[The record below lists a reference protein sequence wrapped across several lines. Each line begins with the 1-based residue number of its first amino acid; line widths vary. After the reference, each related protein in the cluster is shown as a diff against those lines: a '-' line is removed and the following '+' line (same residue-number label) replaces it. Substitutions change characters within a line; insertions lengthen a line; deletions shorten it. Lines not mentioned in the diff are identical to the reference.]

1 MKREAALLGI
11 GLLLGC
17 GIGLSVGMRPV
28 APAAAEPSAAPA
40 DPSAAPVGANAAATT
55 PDDNLVDG
63 SSDSAEP
70 PPPTITNPRAE
81 LAALLAAPN
90 PIAQWSEIDRVLTTW
105 AETDPRAT
113 LEFVHNAP
121 RFPLR
126 NSALAIPLAAL
137 ARREPGAVADWLRTN
152 VTESDRRSLA
162 DQIVVTIAD
171 THAHEAVL
179 LATTADLRVAPHL
192 LGYTIGRLAAT
203 TPEDALALYASLDGN
218 LRQHTAQLLAGT
230 WAEKDP
236 AAALR
241 WCESLRGDPAENAA
255 TTGVLLQIAQNSP
268 REAAAALTRLRPPAE
283 AACSALQT
291 IARSEPALA
300 FDCLESLPAEQA
312 AAAARALA
320 ETSFGTDPERAVA
333 VLRTHVP
340 AAGLASALRSAW
352 NNWRD
357 SDRPAA
363 EAWADNTTDPLL
375 QAQVAAFRLA
385 DAADSDPTALL
396 AAVETLPE
404 AGAERDAIQT
414 ALGNVPATDAARW
427 IVAHPQLATR
437 ETAVQVAR
445 GLTATD
451 AAAAA
456 NWAHTLPAGELRDRA
471 LAAVAINSIEP
482 AAALASADTL
492 AAIADPQLQLAARF
506 QTFRNLRQ
514 QDAAVARAWLET
526 QPVSAELGASWEAIA
541 AIDLDSSINYAGGF
555 CGE

>member
-28 APAAAEPSAAPA
+28 APAAATPSPAPA
-40 DPSAAPVGANAAATT
+40 GPVAPPVGASADAPTT
-55 PDDNLVDG
+55 DDNLGDAL
-63 SSDSAEP
+63 SDSAESP
-70 PPPTITNPRAE
+70 PPAIATPRAE
-81 LAALLAAPN
+81 LVALLAEPN
-90 PIAQWSEIDRVLTTW
+90 PIAQWSEIDRILTTW
-105 AETDPRAT
+105 AETDPRAA
-113 LEFVHNAP
+113 LEFVHRAP

-126 NSALAIPLAAL
+126 NPALTIPLSAL
-137 ARREPGAVADWLRTN
+137 ARREPTAAADWLRAN
-152 VTESDRRSLA
+152 ATESDRRALA
-162 DQIVVTIAD
+162 DQIVATIAD

-192 LGYTIGRLAAT
+192 LGYSIGRLAAT
-203 TPEDALALYASLDGN
+203 SPEDALALYASLDGN
-218 LRQHTAQLLAGT
+218 VRQHTAQLLAGT

-255 TTGVLLQIAQNSP
+255 ATGVLLQLAQNSP
-268 REAAAALTRLRPPAE
+268 REAAAALARLRPPAE
-283 AACSALQT
+283 ATCSALQT
-291 IARSEPALA
+291 IAQSEPALA
-300 FDCLESLPAEQA
+300 FDCLASLPAEQA
-312 AAAARALA
+312 AAAARAVA
-320 ETSFGTDPERAVA
+320 ETSFGTDPERAA
-333 VLRTHVP
+333 ALLRTHVP
-340 AAGLASALRSAW
+340 AADLGAALRSAW

-363 EAWADNTTDPLL
+363 EAWADDPTDPQLR
-375 QAQVAAFRLA
+375 AQVAAFRLA
-385 DAADSDPTALL
+385 DAAESDPTALL

-427 IVAHPQLATR
+427 IAAHPQLATR

-451 AAAAA
+451 AATAAD
-456 NWAHTLPAGELRDRA
+456 WARALPAGELRDRT
-471 LAAVAINSIEP
+471 LATVAINSVEP
-482 AAALASADTL
+482 SAALTSADTL

-541 AIDLDSSINYAGGF
+541 ATELDSSGNYPAVF